1 MGSIT
6 MILGGAR
13 SGKSAYAETILAK
26 HPAVSKGYIATARVW
41 DEEMAL
47 RVRWHRE
54 RRPDTWQTFMYDS
67 PKSKSLAEIL
77 QVCEVYLFDCVTMYV
92 NNLLMDR
99 LTEEELTPGN
109 NISKERLQIVTE
121 AVEMEIQKLID
132 TIVSSDKD
140 FIFVSDEL
148 GLGIVPDNPLSRV
161 YRDLVGLAN
170 QRLTAQAQRVE
181 FVLCGIPK
189 RIK

>member
-1 MGSIT
+1 
-6 MILGGAR
+6 
-13 SGKSAYAETILAK
+13 
-26 HPAVSKGYIATARVW
+26 
-41 DEEMAL
+41 
-47 RVRWHRE
+47 
-54 RRPDTWQTFMYDS
+54 MYDS

-170 QRLTAQAQRVE
+170 QRLAAQAQRVE

>member
-1 MGSIT
+1 
-6 MILGGAR
+6 
-13 SGKSAYAETILAK
+13 
-26 HPAVSKGYIATARVW
+26 
-41 DEEMAL
+41 
-47 RVRWHRE
+47 
-54 RRPDTWQTFMYDS
+54 
-67 PKSKSLAEIL
+67 
-77 QVCEVYLFDCVTMYV
+77 MYV

-170 QRLTAQAQRVE
+170 QRLAAQAQRVE

>member
-1 MGSIT
+1 
-6 MILGGAR
+6 
-13 SGKSAYAETILAK
+13 
-26 HPAVSKGYIATARVW
+26 
-41 DEEMAL
+41 MAL

-170 QRLTAQAQRVE
+170 QRLAAQAQRVE

>member
-13 SGKSAYAETILAK
+13 SGKSAYAEMILEQ
-26 HPAVSKGYIATARVW
+26 HSAVSKGYIATARVW

-47 RVRWHRE
+47 RVRWHQE
-54 RRPDTWQTFMYDS
+54 RRPDAWQTFMYD
-67 PKSKSLAEIL
+67 PPESKSLKEII

-99 LTEEELTPGN
+99 LTEEELIPGN
-109 NISKERLQIVTE
+109 SISKERLQIVTE

-132 TIVSSDKD
+132 TVVSSDKE

-148 GLGIVPDNPLSRV
+148 GLGIVPDNPLSRI

-170 QRLTAQAQRVE
+170 QRLAAQAQRVE

>member
-1 MGSIT
+1 
-6 MILGGAR
+6 
-13 SGKSAYAETILAK
+13 
-26 HPAVSKGYIATARVW
+26 
-41 DEEMAL
+41 
-47 RVRWHRE
+47 
-54 RRPDTWQTFMYDS
+54 
-67 PKSKSLAEIL
+67 
-77 QVCEVYLFDCVTMYV
+77 
-92 NNLLMDR
+92 
-99 LTEEELTPGN
+99 
-109 NISKERLQIVTE
+109 
-121 AVEMEIQKLID
+121 MEIQKLID

>member
-26 HPAVSKGYIATARVW
+26 HSAVSKGYIATARVW

-47 RVRWHRE
+47 RVRWHQE
-54 RRPDTWQTFMYDS
+54 RRPNTWQTFMYDP
-67 PKSKSLAEIL
+67 PKSKSLGEIL

-121 AVEMEIQKLID
+121 TVEAEIQKLID
-132 TIVSSDKD
+132 TIVSSEKD

-148 GLGIVPDNPLSRV
+148 GLGIVPDNPLSRI

-170 QRLTAQAQRVE
+170 QRLAAQAQRVE